1 MKDILFPS
9 DFEEAYNRLHE
20 RPNYVGGN
28 SDEATY
34 PIFDSNKHR
43 SAVREEEREV
53 AYRKALV
60 PKKKDTTRAVGGDI
74 QDPKA
79 RKLLPKLLK
88 KRAEDYRALDAM
100 EAPPPTA
107 PTSAMP
113 YAESAP
119 EAVAR
124 ELDSKLQSLLTIVS
138 VGNISK
144 DTLEL
149 SGQIMAMLNAK
160 GDILTENQLTKL
172 YEYLPTINDYLTRR
186 LRMKDVEEDAKGKR
200 EILRNAQVTSLM
212 VNVIGRQFRA
222 ILSKVNAPAKSRSL
236 FQREVRRASS
246 EFLQKKIKELAPTGA
261 PGRPRTPGVLPF
273 ARESPF

>member
-43 SAVREEEREV
+43 SAVREEERRV

-60 PKKKDTTRAVGGDI
+60 PKQKDTSRAVGGDI
-74 QDPKA
+74 QDPQA

-88 KRAEDYRALDAM
+88 RRAEDFRAIDAM
-100 EAPPPTA
+100 ESPIPSAS
-107 PTSAMP
+107 TSAMP
-113 YAESAP
+113 FSESVP
-119 EAVAR
+119 EATAR
-124 ELDSKLQSLLTIVS
+124 ELDSKFQSLLTIVS
-138 VGNISK
+138 VGNISR

-149 SGQIMAMLNAK
+149 SNQIIATLNAK
-160 GDILTENQLTKL
+160 GDILTQNQLTKL

-186 LRMKDVEEDAKGKR
+186 LRMRDVDEDAKGKR
-200 EILRNAQVTSLM
+200 EILRNAQATSLM
-212 VNVIGRQFRA
+212 VNVMGRQIRA

-236 FQREVRRASS
+236 FQREVRRVSN
-246 EFLQKKIKELAPTGA
+246 EFLRDKIKEIAPSGA
-261 PGRPRTPGVLPF
+261 PGRPRTPAVIPF
-273 ARESPF
+273 MREAPF